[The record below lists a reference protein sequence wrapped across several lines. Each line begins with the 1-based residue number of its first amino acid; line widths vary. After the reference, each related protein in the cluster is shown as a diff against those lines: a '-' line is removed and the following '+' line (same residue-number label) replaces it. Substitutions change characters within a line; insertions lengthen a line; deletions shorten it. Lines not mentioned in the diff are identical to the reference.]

1 MKVKILCGIVAVILV
16 TTGAFLLFGCGKS
29 NTPPSTPPA
38 DGSQST
44 LLAKPDNAFVRFN
57 YRYGNFLLIGVIL
70 IFTVFGYIAS
80 YIGVNIDI
88 FSRWQGLFIDL
99 IEVVQSAIVG
109 GA

>member
-44 LLAKPDNAFVRFN
+44 LLAKPDNATPATWIATHPLVQEELSSLDVPTPGVVR
-57 YRYGNFLLIGVIL
+57 RG
-70 IFTVFGYIAS
+70 
-80 YIGVNIDI
+80 
-88 FSRWQGLFIDL
+88 RP
-99 IEVVQSAIVG
+99 G
-109 GA
+109 GDN